1 LTGNFDMEYLGISL
15 EILGMTKQEAQD
27 YCRERGISCAFL
39 ETEAPGSGRTDGK
52 RPVDKVV
59 RGLPG
64 ADGRSWELL
73 TAPFDSGIDDAEAAL
88 RPPADA
94 EGNARTEERRLDG

>member
-1 LTGNFDMEYLGISL
+1 LGNLARKIGYGKFDMEYLGISL
-15 EILGMTKQEAQD
+15 EILGMTKQEAQE

-39 ETEAPGSGRTDGK
+39 ETGAPGPDRTDGK
-52 RPVDKVV
+52 ISVDKVV

-73 TAPFDSGIDDAEAAL
+73 TAPFDSGADDAEG
-88 RPPADA
+88 D
-94 EGNARTEERRLDG
+94 ART

>member
-1 LTGNFDMEYLGISL
+1 MEYLGISL

-39 ETEAPGSGRTDGK
+39 ETGAPDPRRAEGK
-52 RPVDKVV
+52 RPADKVV

-64 ADGRSWELL
+64 ADGRSWQLL
-73 TAPFDSGIDDAEAAL
+73 TAPFDPGIDGAGED
-88 RPPADA
+88 
-94 EGNARTEERRLDG
+94 ART